1 MESPPRKNWAL
12 VILVIAHSQKTMF
25 LDLWLL
31 GDPSIMLASIDP
43 GTVMKDCWVAPS
55 ASSLLG
61 ICRSNAKSHGMSRE
75 IVTLEMSW

>member
-1 MESPPRKNWAL
+1 
-12 VILVIAHSQKTMF
+12 
-25 LDLWLL
+25 
-31 GDPSIMLASIDP
+31 
-43 GTVMKDCWVAPS
+43 VMKDCWVAPS